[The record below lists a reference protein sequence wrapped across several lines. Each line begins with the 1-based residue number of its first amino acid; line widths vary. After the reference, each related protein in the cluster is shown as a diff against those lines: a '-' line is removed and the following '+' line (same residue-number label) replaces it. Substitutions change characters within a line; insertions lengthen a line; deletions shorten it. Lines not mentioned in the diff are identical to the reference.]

1 MDQDNLA
8 APPVARTFLGRKS
21 WVAYAVTVL
30 RHALLLLGVSLLWFY
45 TSPTIG
51 MVALLLI
58 LGHLAYRILELRS
71 YELFLTEDGVWVFS
85 GILPWT
91 KGVSGV
97 KWRDLDE
104 AVFYNSLVGWAT
116 RSYSIRIG
124 HRFTKA
130 SEIFLSH
137 IFCGQKVVSTV
148 NDMHRDMVRSG
159 AVGR

>member
-1 MDQDNLA
+1 MDQDNLL
-8 APPVARTFLGRKS
+8 APPGGRTFLGRKS
-21 WVAYAVTVL
+21 WVAYAVTIL
-30 RHALLLLGVSLLWFY
+30 RHALALLAVSILWFY
-45 TSPTIG
+45 APPAAGI
-51 MVALLLI
+51 VALLLV

-71 YELFLTEDGVWVFS
+71 YELFLTEDGVWVFA

-104 AVFYNSLVGWAT
+104 AVFFNSLVGWAT

-130 SEIFLSH
+130 SEIFVSH
-137 IFCGQKVVSTV
+137 VFCGQKVVGRV
-148 NDMHRDMVRSG
+148 NDMHREMVRSG